1 MGDMNTFTCEG
12 KDLVESKRLK
22 IRKME
27 GLLIVKGSR
36 KGEGVGGR
44 ERQLSS

>member
-22 IRKME
+22 IQKME
-27 GLLIVKGSR
+27 GLLMVKGSR
-36 KGEGVGGR
+36 KGGR
-44 ERQLSS
+44 GWEAENVS